1 MLKLFI
7 NFLQSHS
14 TPIRIPHIAL
24 IIYTFYIY
32 CEAAALQVD
41 LSFEQE
47 YQTNTAI
54 VYKVYCLFKVKFL
67 IINIMISNNES
78 SNNTTRVISNNES
91 SASGVG
97 ETTNAVVLNVRDT
110 FPSRNSLIQT
120 FNEQKFNSLLSC
132 IKSKIDNA
140 NLINLNY
147 IKMYNISDLTN
158 YNNETIINIRSFLLN
173 NGYFIIE
180 LEDINSNIIGWKL
193 SW

>member
-1 MLKLFI
+1 
-7 NFLQSHS
+7 
-14 TPIRIPHIAL
+14 
-24 IIYTFYIY
+24 
-32 CEAAALQVD
+32 
-41 LSFEQE
+41 
-47 YQTNTAI
+47 
-54 VYKVYCLFKVKFL
+54 
-67 IINIMISNNES
+67 MISNPQTES
-78 SNNTTRVISNNES
+78 SNNTRSVISATNGGDRDSGSVGDLAGATSSSEGGQP
-91 SASGVG
+91 SASGSGAAALRVDR
-97 ETTNAVVLNVRDT
+97 ESARSSAVDHFVARDT

-147 IKMYNISDLTN
+147 IKMYNVPDLTN

-180 LEDINSNIIGWKL
+180 LEDINSNISGWKL

>member
-1 MLKLFI
+1 
-7 NFLQSHS
+7 
-14 TPIRIPHIAL
+14 
-24 IIYTFYIY
+24 
-32 CEAAALQVD
+32 
-41 LSFEQE
+41 
-47 YQTNTAI
+47 
-54 VYKVYCLFKVKFL
+54 
-67 IINIMISNNES
+67 MISNPQTES
-78 SNNTTRVISNNES
+78 SNNTRSVISATNGGDRDSGSVGDLAGATS
-91 SASGVG
+91 SSEGCEAAASGSGAAALRVDRG
-97 ETTNAVVLNVRDT
+97 SARCSAVDHFVARCSAVDCSAARDT

-147 IKMYNISDLTN
+147 IKMYNVPDLTN

-180 LEDINSNIIGWKL
+180 LEDINSNISGWKL

>member
-1 MLKLFI
+1 
-7 NFLQSHS
+7 
-14 TPIRIPHIAL
+14 
-24 IIYTFYIY
+24 
-32 CEAAALQVD
+32 
-41 LSFEQE
+41 
-47 YQTNTAI
+47 
-54 VYKVYCLFKVKFL
+54 
-67 IINIMISNNES
+67 MISNQQTES
-78 SNNTTRVISNNES
+78 SNNTRSVISATNGGGGAVGDLTGATS
-91 SASGVG
+91 SSEGGQPSARPLHGVDRGSARG
-97 ETTNAVVLNVRDT
+97 EAVDCSAARDT

-147 IKMYNISDLTN
+147 IKMYNVPDLTN

-180 LEDINSNIIGWKL
+180 LEDINSNISGWKL